1 MPYYT
6 IAGKVSLDDLKKRI
20 RETDLIPSRISLLD
34 KIDENFSKLKKNSFS
49 TLEDLR
55 ENLKNAAK
63 ISLVSKQTEIDV
75 SYLTLLRREFEGYF
89 PKPFPIKTFDWLPK
103 NDLTKLENAG
113 LKNSVLL
120 YEALENAKRKNE
132 IITTLGLEKKFID
145 EIFSLVALTKIQWT
159 SPLTARMLIAAGYDS
174 VKKVAEAEA
183 NKLCDSLDSVNKTY
197 KFFKGKI
204 GLRDIQRLIKA
215 ASYVE

>member
-132 IITTLGLEKKFID
+132 IITTLELEKKFID
-145 EIFSLVALTKIQWT
+145 EILSLVALTKIQWT

>member
-6 IAGKVSLDDLKKRI
+6 NARKVSLDDLKKRI
-20 RETDLIPSRISLLD
+20 KETDLIPSRVSLLD

-63 ISLVSKQTEIDV
+63 ISLVSKQTGIDV

-89 PKPFPIKTFDWLPK
+89 PKPFPVKTFDWLPK

-120 YEALENAKRKNE
+120 FEALENAKRKNE

-145 EIFSLVALTKIQWT
+145 EILSLVALTKIQWT

-183 NKLCDSLDSVNKTY
+183 NKLYDSLDSVNKTY
-197 KFFKGKI
+197 EFFKGKI